1 MKADELAGLIDLSLL
16 KPDLTVRD
24 VEGLILR
31 ALRYPFASIC
41 IPPLYVGQ
49 ASGLLKA
56 SPIKVGTVVGFPL
69 GYQTPA
75 VKLFEARE
83 AVEAGAEEIDMVMNI
98 TRFKSGDVE
107 EVTEEIKK
115 ISAALAD
122 TVVKVIIETS
132 YLTDEEKALACG
144 LVVKGGADFV
154 KTSTGFA
161 PEGASERDVGIL
173 KEAAGGRIKV
183 KASGGINTLDSAL
196 QMIRAGADRIGTSSG
211 IEILEEFKKG

>member
-16 KPDLTVRD
+16 KPDLTRRE
-24 VEGLILR
+24 VEGLIRR
-31 ALRYPFASIC
+31 ALPYPFASIC
-41 IPPLYVGQ
+41 IPPLYVAP

-56 SPIKVGTVVGFPL
+56 SSIKVGTVVGFPL
-69 GYQTPA
+69 GYQTPV

-98 TRFKSGDVE
+98 TQFKSGDVE
-107 EVTEEIKK
+107 QVTEEIKK
-115 ISAALAD
+115 ISSAFTD

-161 PEGASERDVGIL
+161 PKGASERDVGIL

-183 KASGGINTLDSAL
+183 KASGGINTLDGAL
-196 QMIRAGADRIGTSSG
+196 KMLRAGADRIGTSSG

>member
-1 MKADELAGLIDLSLL
+1 MLADELAGLIDLSLL
-16 KPDLTVRD
+16 KPDLTWRD
-24 VEGLILR
+24 VEGIIRR

-41 IPPLYVGQ
+41 ILPLYVAL

-69 GYQTPA
+69 GYQTPE

-83 AVEAGAEEIDMVMNI
+83 AVRAGAEEIDMVMNI
-98 TRFKSGDVE
+98 TRFKSGDVG
-107 EVTEEIKK
+107 EVTDEIKK
-115 ISAALAD
+115 ISSAFTD

-144 LVVKGGADFV
+144 LVVKGGADFI
-154 KTSTGFA
+154 KTSTGFT
-161 PEGASERDVGIL
+161 PKGASERDVEIL

-196 QMIRAGADRIGTSSG
+196 KMIRAGADRIGTSSG